1 MVSTFVAL
9 KRHGLV
15 KDTINAEDMWLKAR
29 GYNAIGVDDK
39 LLDMLIENLEDN
51 YCFGDVAS
59 MMDYVAELVKNKDMI
74 TLEDYPVDLGKMSQD
89 IGKLMGTEQARQYVM
104 LLVSRLHKS
113 SNYDTIKD
121 LKDYLKMMKNHQMFT
136 LDDMLMLI
144 FGLCIVML
152 SVEDFDSWIVGRRR
166 SYTDSLQYRINDTTG
181 LKGFTSEY
189 FTPAGRLLDLNE
201 NLKKNIIGSLWNCI
215 IDIIVDLNVNEE
227 ERSEQ

>member
-1 MVSTFVAL
+1 
-9 KRHGLV
+9 
-15 KDTINAEDMWLKAR
+15 MWLKAR

-59 MMDYVAELVKNKDMI
+59 MMYYVSDWVKDKNEL
-74 TLEDYPVDLGKMSQD
+74 TLEDYPVDLDKMSQD

-104 LLVSRLHKS
+104 LLVTRLHKGS
-113 SNYDTIKD
+113 YDNGKD

-136 LDDMLMLI
+136 LDDMLLLI

-166 SYTDSLQYRINDTTG
+166 SYTDSLQYRINDVTG

-215 IDIIVDLNVNEE
+215 IDIIVDMNVNEE

>member
-1 MVSTFVAL
+1 MVSTLTAL

-39 LLDMLIENLEDN
+39 LLDMLIENLEDD

-59 MMDYVAELVKNKDMI
+59 MMSYVAELVMNKDKI
-74 TLEDYPVDLGKMSQD
+74 TLEDYPVDLDKMSQD

-104 LLVSRLHKS
+104 LLVSRLHKC
-113 SNYDTIKD
+113 NYDTIKD

-136 LDDMLMLI
+136 LDDMLLLI

-166 SYTDSLQYRINDTTG
+166 SYTDNLQYKINDTTE

-215 IDIIVDLNVNEE
+215 IDIIVDANVNEE

>member
-9 KRHGLV
+9 KKHGLV

-39 LLDMLIENLEDN
+39 LLDMLIERLEDD

-59 MMDYVAELVKNKDMI
+59 MMYDVADLVTTKNKL
-74 TLEDYPVDLGKMSQD
+74 TLEDYPVDLDKMSQD
-89 IGKLMGTEQARQYVM
+89 IGKLLGTEQARQYIL
-104 LLVSRLHKS
+104 LLVTRLRKS
-113 SNYDTIKD
+113 SYDTIKD
-121 LKDYLKMMKNHQMFT
+121 LKDYLKMMKKHQMFT
-136 LDDMLMLI
+136 IDDMLLLI

-152 SVEDFDSWIVGRRR
+152 PVEDFDSWIVGRRR
-166 SYTDSLQYRINDTTG
+166 SYTDTLQYRINDVPE

-201 NLKKNIIGSLWNCI
+201 DLKKNIIGSLWNCI
-215 IDIIVDLNVNEE
+215 IDIIEIGRAHV
-227 ERSEQ
+227 

>member
-1 MVSTFVAL
+1 MVSTLTAL
-9 KRHGLV
+9 KKCGLV

-59 MMDYVAELVKNKDMI
+59 MMWDVADLVTTKNEL

-104 LLVSRLHKS
+104 LLMSSLHKRS
-113 SNYDTIKD
+113 SYDTIKD
-121 LKDYLKMMKNHQMFT
+121 LTDYLKMMKNHQMFT
-136 LDDMLMLI
+136 LDDMLLLI

-152 SVEDFDSWIVGRRR
+152 PVEDFDSWIVGRRR
-166 SYTDSLQYRINDTTG
+166 SYTDNLQYRINDVPE

-201 NLKKNIIGSLWNCI
+201 DLKKNIIGSLWNCI
-215 IDIIVDLNVNEE
+215 IDIIVDINVNEE

>member
-1 MVSTFVAL
+1 M
-9 KRHGLV
+9 

-39 LLDMLIENLEDN
+39 LLDMLIENLEDD

-59 MMDYVAELVKNKDMI
+59 MMCYVAELVKNKNKI
-74 TLEDYPVDLGKMSQD
+74 TLEDYPVDLDKMSQD

-104 LLVSRLHKS
+104 LLVSRLYKC
-113 SNYDTIKD
+113 NYDTIKD

-136 LDDMLMLI
+136 LDEMLLLI

-166 SYTDSLQYRINDTTG
+166 SYTDNLQYRINDTTE

-215 IDIIVDLNVNEE
+215 IDIIVDMNVNEE

>member
-1 MVSTFVAL
+1 MVSTLTAL

-29 GYNAIGVDDK
+29 GYNAIGVDEK
-39 LLDMLIENLEDN
+39 LLDMLIESLEDN
-51 YCFGDVAS
+51 YCFGDVSS
-59 MMDYVAELVKNKDMI
+59 MIYYVQDYIAGKDI
-74 TLEDYPVDLGKMSQD
+74 LTLEDYPVDLDKMSQD
-89 IGKLMGTEQARQYVM
+89 IGKLLGTEQARQYVM
-104 LLVSRLHKS
+104 LLVTRLHKGS
-113 SNYDTIKD
+113 YDNIKD
-121 LKDYLKMMKNHQMFT
+121 LKDYLKMMRKHQMFT
-136 LDDMLMLI
+136 LDDMLLLI

-152 SVEDFDSWIVGRRR
+152 SVEDFDSWIVGGRR
-166 SYTDSLQYRINDTTG
+166 SYTDNLQYKINDTTG

-215 IDIIVDLNVNEE
+215 IDIIVDANVNEE

>member
-1 MVSTFVAL
+1 MVSTLTAL
-9 KRHGLV
+9 KKYGLV

-29 GYNAIGVDDK
+29 GYNAIGVDEK
-39 LLDMLIENLEDN
+39 LLDMLIESLEDN
-51 YCFGDVAS
+51 YCFGGIAS
-59 MMDYVAELVKNKDMI
+59 MMWDVVDLVTTKNEL

-104 LLVSRLHKS
+104 LLVSRLRKS
-113 SNYDTIKD
+113 NSYDTIKD
-121 LKDYLKMMKNHQMFT
+121 LEDYLKMMRNHQMFT
-136 LDDMLMLI
+136 IDDMLIMI

-152 SVEDFDSWIVGRRR
+152 PPEDFDSWTVGRRR
-166 SYTDSLQYRINDTTG
+166 SYTDNLQYRINDVPE

-201 NLKKNIIGSLWNCI
+201 DLKKNIIGSLWNCI
-215 IDIIVDLNVNEE
+215 IDIIVDINVNEE

>member
-1 MVSTFVAL
+1 M
-9 KRHGLV
+9 

-39 LLDMLIENLEDN
+39 LLDMLIESLEDN

-59 MMDYVAELVKNKDMI
+59 MMWYVSELVMNKNKI

-104 LLVSRLHKS
+104 LLVTRLHKY
-113 SNYDTIKD
+113 NYDTIKD
-121 LKDYLKMMKNHQMFT
+121 LKDYLKMMRNHQMFT
-136 LDDMLMLI
+136 LDDMLLLI

-166 SYTDSLQYRINDTTG
+166 SYTDNLQYKINDTTG

-189 FTPAGRLLDLNE
+189 FTPAGRLLDLSE
-201 NLKKNIIGSLWNCI
+201 DLKKNIIGSLWNCI
-215 IDIIVDLNVNEE
+215 IDIIVGINVNEE

>member
-9 KRHGLV
+9 KKYGLV

-51 YCFGDVAS
+51 YCFGGVAS
-59 MMDYVAELVKNKDMI
+59 MMYYVSDWVADKNEL
-74 TLEDYPVDLGKMSQD
+74 TLEDYPVDLDKMSQD

-104 LLVSRLHKS
+104 LLVTRLHKGR
-113 SNYDTIKD
+113 YDTGKD
-121 LKDYLKMMKNHQMFT
+121 LRDYLKMMRNHQMFT
-136 LDDMLMLI
+136 IDEMLMLI

-152 SVEDFDSWIVGRRR
+152 PPEDFDNWLADKRRR
-166 SYTDSLQYRINDTTG
+166 YTDSLQYRINDVPE

-201 NLKKNIIGSLWNCI
+201 DLKKNIIGSLWNCI
-215 IDIIVDLNVNEE
+215 IDIIVDINVNEE

>member
-1 MVSTFVAL
+1 MVSTLTAL
-9 KRHGLV
+9 KKCGLV

-51 YCFGDVAS
+51 YCFGGVAS
-59 MMDYVAELVKNKDMI
+59 MMYYVSDWVTTKNEL
-74 TLEDYPVDLGKMSQD
+74 TLEDYPVDLDKMSQD

-104 LLVSRLHKS
+104 LLVSRLHKGS
-113 SNYDTIKD
+113 YDNGKD
-121 LKDYLKMMKNHQMFT
+121 LKDYLKMMRNHQMFT
-136 LDDMLMLI
+136 IDDMVMLI

-152 SVEDFDSWIVGRRR
+152 PVEDFDNWLADKRRR
-166 SYTDSLQYRINDTTG
+166 YTDSLQYRINDVTG

-189 FTPAGRLLDLNE
+189 FTPAGRLLDLSE
-201 NLKKNIIGSLWNCI
+201 DLKKNIIGSLWNCI
-215 IDIIVDLNVNEE
+215 IDIIVGINVNEE

>member
-1 MVSTFVAL
+1 
-9 KRHGLV
+9 
-15 KDTINAEDMWLKAR
+15 MWLKAR

-39 LLDMLIENLEDN
+39 LLDMLIESLEDN

-59 MMDYVAELVKNKDMI
+59 MMWYVSELVMNKNKI

-104 LLVSRLHKS
+104 LLVTRLHKY
-113 SNYDTIKD
+113 NYDTIKD
-121 LKDYLKMMKNHQMFT
+121 LKDYLKMMRNHQMFT
-136 LDDMLMLI
+136 LDDMLLLI

-166 SYTDSLQYRINDTTG
+166 SYTDNLQYKINDTTG

-189 FTPAGRLLDLNE
+189 FTPAGRLLDLSE
-201 NLKKNIIGSLWNCI
+201 DLKKNIIGSLWNCI
-215 IDIIVDLNVNEE
+215 IDIIVGINVNEE

>member
-29 GYNAIGVDDK
+29 GYNAIGVDDG
-39 LLDMLIENLEDN
+39 LLDMLIERLEDN
-51 YCFGDVAS
+51 YCFGNIAS
-59 MMDYVAELVKNKDMI
+59 MMSYIEELVADKNKL
-74 TLEDYPVDLGKMSQD
+74 TLEDYPVDLDKMSQD

-104 LLVSRLHKS
+104 LLVTKLHKS
-113 SNYDTIKD
+113 RYDNIKD
-121 LKDYLKMMKNHQMFT
+121 LKDYLKMMRNHQMFT
-136 LDDMLMLI
+136 IDDMLFLI

-152 SVEDFDSWIVGRRR
+152 PSEDFDSWLADKRRR
-166 SYTDSLQYRINDTTG
+166 YTDSLQYRINDVTG

-201 NLKKNIIGSLWNCI
+201 DLKKNIIGSLWNCI
-215 IDIIVDLNVNEE
+215 IDIIVDANVNEE

>member
-29 GYNAIGVDDK
+29 GYNAIGVDEK
-39 LLDMLIENLEDN
+39 LLDMLIENLEDD
-51 YCFGDVAS
+51 YYFGDVAS
-59 MMDYVAELVKNKDMI
+59 MMWYVSDLVMNKNKI
-74 TLEDYPVDLGKMSQD
+74 TLEDYPVDLRKMSQD

-104 LLVSRLHKS
+104 LLVSRLHKGI
-113 SNYDTIKD
+113 YDIIKD

-136 LDDMLMLI
+136 IDDMLLLI

-166 SYTDSLQYRINDTTG
+166 SYTDNLQYRINDTTG

-215 IDIIVDLNVNEE
+215 IDIIVDANVNEE

>member
-1 MVSTFVAL
+1 MVSTLTAL

-39 LLDMLIENLEDN
+39 LLDMLIENLEDD

-59 MMDYVAELVKNKDMI
+59 MMWDVAELVKNKDMI
-74 TLEDYPVDLGKMSQD
+74 TLEDYPVDLDKMSQD

-104 LLVSRLHKS
+104 LLVSRLHKG
-113 SNYDTIKD
+113 NYDIKKD

-136 LDDMLMLI
+136 LDDMLLLI

-152 SVEDFDSWIVGRRR
+152 SVEDFDNWLADRRR
-166 SYTDSLQYRINDTTG
+166 SYTDSLQYKINDTTG

-215 IDIIVDLNVNEE
+215 IDIIVDMNVNEE